1 MLLLNKVQM
10 EELISIKD
18 AITIIEDSL
27 LAYSKKETIAPLR
40 AHIPVGENSTSL
52 FMPAYIPSMNSLGI
66 KIVSVFPENAHI
78 NKDVV
83 LGKMLLLDDKTGEII
98 CIMDGTFL
106 TKVRTGAVGAVGL
119 KYLSRENS
127 ETLGIIGAG
136 GQAEHQILGALATR
150 KIKTVKIFDFNF
162 AHCEDLATKLSKS
175 YSDVK
180 FIPTHTSKECV
191 ESSDIIITVTTSKT
205 PVFSLEDTVKGCHI
219 NGIGSYTKSMNEIP
233 KAVLDKAQYIS
244 VDTKDAV
251 TESGDLDG
259 VTTAIEISDII
270 ANNTTITRDE
280 NAITFY
286 KSTGSSIF
294 DVSVARYIY
303 EQAISKNIGTKIDF

>member
-27 LAYSKKETIAPLR
+27 LAYSKNETIAPLR

-127 ETLGIIGAG
+127 ETLGI
-136 GQAEHQILGALATR
+136 
-150 KIKTVKIFDFNF
+150 
-162 AHCEDLATKLSKS
+162 
-175 YSDVK
+175 
-180 FIPTHTSKECV
+180 
-191 ESSDIIITVTTSKT
+191 
-205 PVFSLEDTVKGCHI
+205 
-219 NGIGSYTKSMNEIP
+219 
-233 KAVLDKAQYIS
+233 
-244 VDTKDAV
+244 
-251 TESGDLDG
+251 
-259 VTTAIEISDII
+259 
-270 ANNTTITRDE
+270 
-280 NAITFY
+280 
-286 KSTGSSIF
+286 
-294 DVSVARYIY
+294 
-303 EQAISKNIGTKIDF
+303 

>member
-10 EELISIKD
+10 EELISMKD

-66 KIVSVFPENAHI
+66 KIVSVFPENANI

-119 KYLSRENS
+119 KYLSRKNS
-127 ETLGIIGAG
+127 EILGIIGAG
-136 GQAEHQILGALATR
+136 GQAEHQIIGALAMR

-162 AHCEDLATKLSKS
+162 SNCENLANKLSKL
-175 YSDVK
+175 YSDVD

-191 ESSDIIITVTTSKT
+191 ENSDIIITVTTSKT
-205 PVFSLEDTVKGCHI
+205 PVFSLEDTTSGCHI
-219 NGIGSYTKSMNEIP
+219 NGVGSYTKSMNEIP
-233 KAVLDKAQYIS
+233 KSVLDKAQYIS

-270 ANNTTITRDE
+270 ANNTVINRDE

-294 DVSVARYIY
+294 DVSVAKYIY